1 MPRRTLAGYLIAF
14 EGGDGAGKST
24 QARMLAEWLR
34 DDQGHQVVLTREP
47 GATPVGVRLREL
59 LLGRDQKLDPRT
71 EALLFAADRADHVAS
86 MVRPA
91 MERGAI
97 VVTDRYIDSSI
108 AYQGAGREL
117 GADDIAFLSR
127 WATDSLVPDL
137 TVLLDIPS
145 EFSRVRRAFDPA
157 RQGEDRLEALPE
169 EFHEKVRARFLELAR
184 AEPQRYLVVDATLP
198 REEIQEQIRRRVR
211 DLVPLSSH
219 RRSQLADKLAQEE
232 DARRRR
238 AEAEAEVLRLD
249 AELRGRQL
257 DESRART
264 QTRRRLREEAERQ
277 LAEEADRRRRED
289 AERPREE
296 APDQSAPTQ
305 PITVD
310 HARRNDRP
318 RHGDR
323 PHRAAR
329 APAADHATQS
339 DHAIPD
345 HSSFD
350 DRGRSDTPPPT
361 AVLDL
366 GDRVSRPGETLRP

>member
-1 MPRRTLAGYLIAF
+1 
-14 EGGDGAGKST
+14 
-24 QARMLAEWLR
+24 
-34 DDQGHQVVLTREP
+34 
-47 GATPVGVRLREL
+47 
-59 LLGRDQKLDPRT
+59 GRDQKLDPRT

-91 MERGAI
+91 MDRGAI
-97 VVTDRYIDSSI
+97 VVTDRYVDSSI

-117 GADDIAFLSR
+117 GADGIASLSR

-277 LAEEADRRRRED
+277 LADEADRRHREEADRRREEADRPREEADRPREDAERPRED

-296 APDQSAPTQ
+296 APDQNAPTQ
-305 PITVD
+305 PLTVD
-310 HARRNDRP
+310 HAHRGDRP
-318 RHGDR
+318 RHVDR
-323 PHRAAR
+323 LHRADR

-345 HSSFD
+345 HSSFG